1 MKKSLE
7 MEVGNI
13 MKSNII
19 IIDSQSRSF
28 ARALEETNKV
38 AAYMGLSVQDA
49 QSQMLMMEEV
59 LSLARSVIGDTQARF
74 WIETE
79 GQRIDLRLATE
90 AVLSKEMRYKL
101 IHSSTSQKNEDA
113 KSVFGKLR
121 DSIEQSLAG
130 SETTYAD
137 EVIPQDLRNDVPNY
151 VVTDPEWDGL
161 ERKLLRNMADDI
173 KIAIRGRQVDIT
185 VSKNLSNSHAFKR
198 D

>member
-28 ARALEETNKV
+28 ERALEETNKV

-101 IHSSTSQKNEDA
+101 LHSSTSQKNEAA
-113 KSVFGKLR
+113 KGIFGKLR

-130 SETTYAD
+130 SEAAYAD
-137 EVIPQDLRNDVPNY
+137 EEIPQDLRNDVPNY
-151 VVTDPEWDGL
+151 VITDPEWDGL

>member
-1 MKKSLE
+1 
-7 MEVGNI
+7 

-19 IIDSQSRSF
+19 IIDSKTRSF
-28 ARALEETNKV
+28 ERAVEVTNKV
-38 AAYMGLSVQDA
+38 AAYMGLSVKDA
-49 QSQMLMMEEV
+49 QSQRLMMEEL

-79 GQRIDLRLATE
+79 DQRIDLRLATE

-101 IHSSTSQKNEDA
+101 LHSSTSQKNEAA
-113 KSVFGKLR
+113 KGIFGKLR

-130 SETTYAD
+130 SEAAYADEVIPD

-198 D
+198 N

>member
-1 MKKSLE
+1 
-7 MEVGNI
+7 
-13 MKSNII
+13 MKSDII

-28 ARALEETNKV
+28 ERALEETNKV

-59 LSLARSVIGDTQARF
+59 LSLTRSVIGDTQARF

-79 GQRIDLRLATE
+79 GQRIDLRLVTE

-101 IHSSTSQKNEDA
+101 IHSTTSQKNEAA
-113 KSVFGKLR
+113 KGVFGKLR

-130 SETTYAD
+130 SEAAYAD
-137 EVIPQDLRNDVPNY
+137 EVITQDLGSDVPNY

>member
-1 MKKSLE
+1 

-28 ARALEETNKV
+28 GRALEETNKV

-79 GQRIDLRLATE
+79 DQRIDLRLATE

-101 IHSSTSQKNEDA
+101 IHSSTSQKNEAA

>member
-1 MKKSLE
+1 
-7 MEVGNI
+7 
-13 MKSNII
+13 MKSNNI

-28 ARALEETNKV
+28 ERALEETNKV
-38 AAYMGLSVQDA
+38 AAYMGLSVRDA
-49 QSQMLMMEEV
+49 QSQRLMMEEV
-59 LSLARSVIGDTQARF
+59 LSLARSVIGDSQARF

-79 GQRIDLRLATE
+79 GQQIDLRLATE

-101 IHSSTSQKNEDA
+101 IHSSTSQKNEAA
-113 KSVFGKLR
+113 KGIFGKLR

-130 SETTYAD
+130 SEAAYADEVIPD

-161 ERKLLRNMADDI
+161 ERKLLRSMADDI

>member
-1 MKKSLE
+1 
-7 MEVGNI
+7 

-28 ARALEETNKV
+28 ERALEETNKV

-49 QSQMLMMEEV
+49 QSQRLMMEEA

-74 WIETE
+74 RIETE
-79 GQRIDLRLATE
+79 DQRIDLRLVTE

-101 IHSSTSQKNEDA
+101 LHSSTSQKNEAA
-113 KSVFGKLR
+113 KGIFGKLR

-130 SETTYAD
+130 SEATYDDEVIPD